1 MTKADTPRRAA
12 PAAGDVVSGRVSDV
26 SGGQVAIGDKVVQ
39 IDAHGGAQVVINEG
53 VTVQIT
59 RRDPPI
65 LRPAPAFPGLI
76 GRTSEITT
84 VRSSLQVGRSVEVI
98 GPSGMGKTAL
108 LRVVS
113 NAVRPDPTP
122 DGIVAVPP
130 RLGVP
135 ETLSYLFDACYEGTR
150 RMVPRREE
158 LTSALADLRLLVVL
172 DDPLLDRESLDQ
184 LRLALPASLFL
195 TSAHEQRIYHD
206 VDGVAL
212 SGMSPEEGVAL
223 IESYVG
229 RSLTERERTVGVRV
243 NDVLAGTPL
252 ELVRFASL
260 VRAAPDGDLVS
271 VARGFGV
278 DAQPADVL
286 VAVQRSTSAAEDAVL
301 HALAAFAAPVGASLV
316 AAMSGRRDAGELLTR
331 LAERGLVGGDDLAG
345 WRLREQQVAP
355 PEDRQRAA
363 EVLSSWIRDRSVP
376 EEVAAEIPAITAVLE
391 AAQHDQ
397 RWDDVVMLAAA
408 AERPLALASRWAAWE
423 ATLHS
428 GLAAARSVADA
439 PSERF
444 FSHQLE
450 VVRTAMAPPVQPPPV
465 QPPPR
470 RRPRQPGETVHTPT
484 PRARRPAT
492 PRNHPGGTGG
502 AEWAQEPWSLSA
514 SSLWWC
520 WWPSRC
526 RIVTVLNLQFHP
538 LLPAS
543 PPPSSPSARWR

>member
-1 MTKADTPRRAA
+1 MTEADTPRRAA

-53 VTVQIT
+53 VAVQIT

-65 LRPAPAFPGLI
+65 LRPAPAFPGFI

-84 VRSSLQVGRSVEVI
+84 VRSSLQAGRSVEVI
-98 GPSGMGKTAL
+98 GPSGIGKTAL

-243 NDVLAGTPL
+243 NDVLGRNAPGTRQ
-252 ELVRFASL
+252 VRL
-260 VRAAPDGDLVS
+260 PG
-271 VARGFGV
+271 
-278 DAQPADVL
+278 
-286 VAVQRSTSAAEDAVL
+286 
-301 HALAAFAAPVGASLV
+301 
-316 AAMSGRRDAGELLTR
+316 
-331 LAERGLVGGDDLAG
+331 
-345 WRLREQQVAP
+345 
-355 PEDRQRAA
+355 
-363 EVLSSWIRDRSVP
+363 
-376 EEVAAEIPAITAVLE
+376 
-391 AAQHDQ
+391 
-397 RWDDVVMLAAA
+397 
-408 AERPLALASRWAAWE
+408 
-423 ATLHS
+423 
-428 GLAAARSVADA
+428 
-439 PSERF
+439 
-444 FSHQLE
+444 
-450 VVRTAMAPPVQPPPV
+450 
-465 QPPPR
+465 PR
-470 RRPRQPGETVHTPT
+470 RPG
-484 PRARRPAT
+484 R
-492 PRNHPGGTGG
+492 
-502 AEWAQEPWSLSA
+502 
-514 SSLWWC
+514 
-520 WWPSRC
+520 
-526 RIVTVLNLQFHP
+526 
-538 LLPAS
+538 
-543 PPPSSPSARWR
+543 